1 VLAQEVVERL
11 VPEANGAPTSGGLS
25 EPVFPELP
33 RLFLVFARGI
43 GPNALRRQLP
53 QVLVFVVVRRVDP
66 RHLAKM

>member
-1 VLAQEVVERL
+1 VLPQEIVQGL
-11 VPEANGAPTSGGLS
+11 VPEANGATPAGGLP
-25 EPVFPELP
+25 EPVLPQFPG
-33 RLFLVFARGI
+33 LFLVFAGGV